1 MTALAIS
8 RRQLTAPWIRAM
20 AIVVAV
26 AVAVTAVLPVH
37 RAEAQQRPRTI
48 VDMIFGGGSSN
59 AEQPRKVIK
68 KRVIRKRKAATQQKR
83 SVTRKKRS
91 ADRKK
96 RQTPRA
102 VTRSA
107 PAAAAAPAADVAS
120 TADEKQTNAKKIL
133 VIGDFMGDS
142 LADGL
147 KEAFAGDEGV
157 VVIAKTNGSSGLV
170 RDDFYDWDE
179 NLPSII
185 DETKPDVLAVMIGAN
200 DRQPLSVSGTSLPV
214 RSDGWTAE
222 YEKRATDLAKIAGE
236 KNVPLIWVGMPSFKY
251 DSMSED
257 MVYLNDIYRR
267 AVERVSGDF
276 VSIWDGFVDKNGD
289 FVYSG
294 PDVNGQTTRLRGSD
308 GLSMTDAGDEKLAF
322 FTEKALLPILGEAA
336 PDIALGE
343 ESLPTIQL
351 QPLSNAASAQVAA
364 PVGLADPG
372 LDGSEAL
379 LGTGSSQTA
388 FSLEMSPR
396 DRLVLNGDLLNGQ
409 QGRADNF
416 AWNTK
421 SSAIRSN
428 PPVVYRG
435 SIDLKTI
442 NETSGIE
449 PPKEMPTILDA
460 IIEEWQTGEEPETE
474 TNGGE
479 ASSG

>member
-8 RRQLTAPWIRAM
+8 RRHVTKTWIRAM
-20 AIVVAV
+20 VVFVSVAV
-26 AVAVTAVLPVH
+26 AITAILPVH

-48 VDMIFGGGSSN
+48 VDMIFGGGAS
-59 AEQPRKVIK
+59 AERPRRVIK
-68 KRVIRKRKAATQQKR
+68 KRVIRKRKNATKQKRSTTSQKR
-83 SVTRKKRS
+83 SVNKKKSSSSRS
-91 ADRKK
+91 A
-96 RQTPRA
+96 TRA
-102 VTRSA
+102 APARSA
-107 PAAAAAPAADVAS
+107 PEETASAASGKKD
-120 TADEKQTNAKKIL
+120 NAKKIL
-133 VIGDFMGDS
+133 VVGDFMADS

-147 KEAFAGDEGV
+147 KDAFADDEMV
-157 VVIAKTNGSSGLV
+157 VVASKTNGSSGLV
-170 RDDFYDWDE
+170 RDDFYNWGE
-179 NLPSII
+179 NLAPII
-185 DETKPDVLAVMIGAN
+185 EETEPAVVAVMLGAN
-200 DRQPLSVSGTSLPV
+200 DRQPMRVSGTTLSV

-222 YEKRATDLAKIAGE
+222 YEKRATDLAKIAEE

-257 MVYLNDIYRR
+257 MVFFNDIYRR
-267 AVERVSGDF
+267 AAERVSGEF
-276 VSIWDGFVDKNGD
+276 VSIWDGFVDENGD

-308 GLSMTDAGDEKLAF
+308 GLSMTAAGDDKLAF
-322 FTEKALLPILGEAA
+322 FTEKALLPILGNVA
-336 PDIALGE
+336 PNIALDDK
-343 ESLPTIQL
+343 SLPTIQL

-364 PVGLADPG
+364 PVGLSDPG

-396 DRLVLNGDLLNGQ
+396 DRLVLNGDQVSNQ
-409 QGRADNF
+409 EGRADNF

-421 SSAIRSN
+421 SSAIRSD

-435 SIDLKTI
+435 TIDLKTI
-442 NETSGIE
+442 NESSGIE

-460 IIEEWQTGEEPETE
+460 IIEDWQTGEDADTE
-474 TNGGE
+474 NEAGS